1 LVFDGGRYLLRFADV
16 RVAAGRLYEIAPEFI
31 TDKTERILD
40 FGYCL
45 LRMKV
50 GP

>member
-1 LVFDGGRYLLRFADV
+1 MFAPRF
-16 RVAAGRLYEIAPEFI
+16 L

-45 LRMKV
+45 LRMNV
-50 GP
+50 DSRN